1 MTSTD
6 ARVLQLRKAI
16 EQKVM
21 ELGEQPKVSYKTN
34 LKVGNVNVLT
44 LTLPQVVE
52 LLSEV
57 LSKEAFLQHASS
69 MIGVDLPKES
79 SDMVDDLVMRGKVLL
94 YKQRKDELDN
104 LRKQLDDLRSE
115 SLKREDQ
122 LDVLESILGIK

>member
-6 ARVLQLRKAI
+6 SRVLHLRKVI
-16 EQKVM
+16 DQKM
-21 ELGEQPKVSYKTN
+21 TELGEQPKTAYKTN
-34 LKVGNVNVLT
+34 LKVGNANVLT

-57 LSKEAFLQHASS
+57 LSKGAFLQHASS

-79 SDMVDDLVMRGKVLL
+79 SDMVDDLVVRGKVLL

-104 LRKQLDDLRSE
+104 LRKDLDDLRSE

-122 LDVLESILGIK
+122 LDVLESVLGIK

>member
-6 ARVLQLRKAI
+6 SRVLQLRKVI
-16 EQKVM
+16 DQKVT

-34 LKVGNVNVLT
+34 LKIGNVNVLT

-57 LSKEAFLQHASS
+57 LSKGAFLQHASS

-79 SDMVDDLVMRGKVLL
+79 SDMVDDLVVRGKVLL
-94 YKQRKDELDN
+94 YKQRKDELDK
-104 LRKQLDDLRSE
+104 LRRDLDDLRSE

-122 LDVLESILGIK
+122 LDVLESVLGIK